1 MDAIPRS
8 VGLGFPFGQFE
19 LEANVAVTSEY
30 GCRKIK
36 CHWDKQRSSRI
47 FSVSRDYDDDPTET
61 PSTPG
66 APYGQRS

>member
-1 MDAIPRS
+1 MCAES
-8 VGLGFPFGQFE
+8 K
-19 LEANVAVTSEY
+19 EANVAVISEY

-36 CHWDKQRSSRI
+36 CHWEKQRSSRI
-47 FSVSRDYDDDPTET
+47 LSAGRDYDDPRET